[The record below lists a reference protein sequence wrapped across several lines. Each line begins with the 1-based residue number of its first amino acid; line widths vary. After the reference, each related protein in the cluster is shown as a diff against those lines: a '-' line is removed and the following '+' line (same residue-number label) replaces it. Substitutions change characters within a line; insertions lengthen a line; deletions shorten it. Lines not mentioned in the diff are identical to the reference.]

1 MLKLQIIT
9 PTKKVVEREID
20 SVTVPTE
27 DGEITILP
35 RHANLFTLLSEG
47 IITMRDSKEEEYMA
61 IGGGYL
67 ETDGKQAQILVSR
80 AFKQQEI
87 DAKLTQKALEEARQ
101 ILKVTADKTQRT
113 EAVSIMR
120 RSLVNLKLLKKR
132 KRSATI

>member
-67 ETDGKQAQILVSR
+67 ETDDKH
-80 AFKQQEI
+80 
-87 DAKLTQKALEEARQ
+87 ALNFF
-101 ILKVTADKTQRT
+101 
-113 EAVSIMR
+113 SHYF
-120 RSLVNLKLLKKR
+120 
-132 KRSATI
+132 